1 MPICYPQSVWTSD
14 MFISKLW
21 NKVIDSVKSANYKRG
36 LKVALVLAPLVVWEV
51 FFYLVQKLMAVSVFV
66 DDKIAQFLRDFV
78 ENN

>member
-14 MFISKLW
+14 MFISKLYDRMYDAVR
-21 NKVIDSVKSANYKRG
+21 NANYKRG
-36 LKVALVLAPLVVWEV
+36 LKVALVLVPLVVWEV
-51 FFYLVQKLMAVSVFV
+51 FFYVMQKLMAASVFL

>member
-1 MPICYPQSVWTSD
+1 

-21 NKVIDSVKSANYKRG
+21 NKVIDSAKSANYKRS

-51 FFYLVQKLMAVSVFV
+51 FFFVMQKLMAVSVFV

>member
-1 MPICYPQSVWTSD
+1 

-21 NKVIDSVKSANYKRG
+21 NKAIDSAKNANYKRS

-51 FFYLVQKLMAVSVFV
+51 FFFVMQKLMAVSVFV

>member
-1 MPICYPQSVWTSD
+1 
-14 MFISKLW
+14 MFISKLYDRMYDAVR
-21 NKVIDSVKSANYKRG
+21 NANYKRG

-51 FFYLVQKLMAVSVFV
+51 FFYVMQKLMAASVFL

>member
-1 MPICYPQSVWTSD
+1 

-21 NKVIDSVKSANYKRG
+21 NKAIDSAKSANYKRS

-51 FFYLVQKLMAVSVFV
+51 FFFVMQKLMAVSVFV